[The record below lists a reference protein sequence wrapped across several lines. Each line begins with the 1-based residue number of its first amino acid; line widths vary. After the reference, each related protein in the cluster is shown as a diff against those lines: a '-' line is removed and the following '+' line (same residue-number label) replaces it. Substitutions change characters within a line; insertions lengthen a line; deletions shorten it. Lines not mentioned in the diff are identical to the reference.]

1 MSPTQTFA
9 LRILFPAAIG
19 GLIATLILLIAPE
32 WVLPH
37 VETPAPEA
45 QLLFEDL
52 SPIEQ
57 QKEAAKK
64 LVEFNGTVSNRP
76 RGGGRPTKDD
86 RRAIDRLMRRD

>member
-45 QLLFEDL
+45 QLQQQATVTAHVQQG
-52 SPIEQ
+52 PISYSDAVN
-57 QKEAAKK
+57 AAA
-64 LVEFNGTVSNRP
+64 P
-76 RGGGRPTKDD
+76 RRG
-86 RRAIDRLMRRD
+86 